1 MKNIFKN
8 KSFIFGAIVVL
19 FSLGFFFAVSSFN
32 FTTQDSNFVKWLSP
46 DETAN
51 YILTKLYGQE
61 GRLSIF
67 EKYNLYVDDVM
78 RPRSFRSDHG
88 EIKPVSFLGIILIF
102 GTIVKFTTFK
112 IIPYL
117 TPLFASI
124 GIIYYYFLIKKLF
137 NRNIALVSAI
147 LLAFFPVYIYYS
159 ARSMFH
165 NVLFTVFLVIGL
177 YYSLMMVGNSKNR
190 IQRFKDSK
198 IQRTEFKDS
207 KIQRFKDSR
216 IQGFKDLR
224 IQRFKDLKIQR
235 FKDSK
240 IQGFKDLRIQGF
252 KEFWISVFT
261 RITRRRDYSQRDCHV
276 ADAPRNDSEKD
287 YYSDARNDSEKDYY
301 SDARNDSEKDFYVA
315 DAPRNDSEEKETHP
329 TLRAPLSERGFFRE
343 FISFPKYQ
351 NFLYLL
357 YSALA
362 GLFVGLAVI
371 VRTSELMWLAPLF
384 IVIWIFNFRK
394 VGLLKLLIFLGFFL
408 LALLPMFYY
417 NQILYS
423 SPLLGGYSE
432 MNQSIINIKDAS
444 TEIVK
449 STLSGEVS
457 TVDGPLEK
465 IKKSIF
471 YFGLQPRQSFLRLK
485 YYFVYMF
492 PWIFWPALLG
502 GLIFLYRA
510 IENVRKKY
518 FLYIFSYFLISF
530 ILIIYYG
537 SWGFTDNPDPNSF
550 TIGNSYTRY
559 WLPVYLGAIPLV
571 SIFVL
576 SIGQFLA
583 WPFPKKIK
591 ESKFRFLNIRKDF
604 IKWGIVAI
612 FLSCVS
618 LVSIQFVLHGS
629 EEGLIYVAQ
638 NQVEA
643 KNEARKILNLTES
656 NSVIITLYHDKL
668 IFPER
673 KVVVG
678 LFDDKEMLARYSIM
692 VDYLPVYY
700 YNFTL
705 PEKDIEYLNTRRLA
719 EFDLRIEKVE
729 DVTGDFTL
737 YRIVRSE
744 KLVLDEEV
752 LIGH

>member
-8 KSFIFGAIVVL
+8 KSFIYGAIVVL
-19 FSLGFFFAVSSFN
+19 FSVVFFFAVSSFN
-32 FTTQDSNFVKWLSP
+32 FTTQYSNFVKWLSP

-61 GRLSIF
+61 GRLSIY

-88 EIKPVSFLGIILIF
+88 TIKPVSFLGIILIF

-137 NRNIALVSAI
+137 NKNIALVSSI
-147 LLAFFPVYIYYS
+147 LLAFFPVYVYYS

-177 YYSLMMVGNSKNR
+177 YYSLMMVDGWKEQGFKTGFFSRFR
-190 IQRFKDSK
+190 IKSGMTKRGDS
-198 IQRTEFKDS
+198 E
-207 KIQRFKDSR
+207 
-216 IQGFKDLR
+216 IQGFK
-224 IQRFKDLKIQR
+224 K
-235 FKDSK
+235 
-240 IQGFKDLRIQGF
+240 
-252 KEFWISVFT
+252 FWIRVFARMT
-261 RITRRRDYSQRDCHV
+261 GGKGFFHSL
-276 ADAPRNDSEKD
+276 AFGRNDKGG
-287 YYSDARNDSEKDYY
+287 KV
-301 SDARNDSEKDFYVA
+301 KL
-315 DAPRNDSEEKETHP
+315 ETHP
-329 TLRAPLSERGFFRE
+329 ASAVASAPLSRGDLKYRIKK
-343 FISFPKYQ
+343 FISFPKAK
-351 NFLYLL
+351 NFLYIL

-371 VRTSELMWLAPLF
+371 VRTSELMWLAPLL
-384 IVIWIFNFRK
+384 IGLWIFNFRK
-394 VGLLKLLIFLGFFL
+394 VGFLKLLIFIGFFL

-432 MNQSIINIKDAS
+432 MNQSIINIKEAS
-444 TEIVK
+444 SEIVK
-449 STLSGEVS
+449 STLSGEVA

-471 YFGLQPRQSFLRLK
+471 YFGLQPRQSFLRFQ

-510 IENVRKKY
+510 IENWRKKY
-518 FLYIFSYFLISF
+518 FLYIFSYLLVSF
-530 ILIIYYG
+530 ILLIYYG

-559 WLPVYLGAIPLV
+559 WLPVYLGAFPLA
-571 SIFVL
+571 SMLIL
-576 SIGQFLA
+576 SVGQFFA
-583 WPFPKKIK
+583 WPFPKKTK
-591 ESKFRFLNIRKDF
+591 ENKFSTLKVRKDF
-604 IKWGIVAI
+604 IKWGIVVI

-618 LVSIQFVLHGS
+618 LASVQFVLHGS
-629 EEGLIYVAQ
+629 EEGLIYVAR

-643 KNEARKILNLTES
+643 KNEAKKILSLTES

-673 KVVVG
+673 KVIVG
-678 LFDDKEMLARYSIM
+678 LFDDKEMVARYSTI

-700 YNFTL
+700 YNFTF
-705 PEKDIEYLNTRRLA
+705 PDSDIEYLNTRRLA
-719 EFDLRIEKVE
+719 EFDLRIEKVQ
-729 DVTGDFTL
+729 DITRDFTL
-737 YRIVRSE
+737 YRIVRVE
-744 KLVLDEEV
+744 KTLPLDEV
-752 LIGH
+752 LIKK